1 MLTRRTLFQLATT
14 AGASLALSGRLAN
27 AQDVNQVLRIGL
39 STYPAHFRPWVN
51 VGYAGQLVST
61 LINRNLLNYD
71 ATGKLVGE
79 LAKSWQADGD
89 TAWKFTLRDAKFS
102 NGQPVRSADVKWT
115 LEKIA
120 AKGSGAYMYD
130 GVAQIR
136 AIEIID
142 DRTFRLVT
150 DKHMATIPALMAY
163 PFLAIIAE
171 GSTAKLDEGIGAGP
185 YVIARAEKGVFIELK
200 RSPHYF
206 KDRLPA
212 LVGIRIV
219 PYADESLR
227 VAALMSGDVD
237 LIDYVP
243 WSAMDTIKAN
253 PKLKLDSVAAGA
265 FMYLSFNGAGVF
277 ADARVRQAVA
287 LAVNR
292 KEIVDSVFFGYGAE
306 LRGVPR
312 PSTSPYYNKE
322 LAEYWSYNPDKAKA
336 LLKAAGHDKG
346 LVLNLL
352 ATSQYT
358 MHRDIAVLVHSH
370 LAKIGVEVKL
380 TMPDWAT
387 RVTMGNRGVGDFAVQ
402 GLGIDSLDPDAATT
416 VIDPSLSPTYLRSRN
431 FQVPGLSTLLAQGS
445 SEKDEGKRVKIYG
458 QVDKL
463 VCEQATFCGL
473 AYRATGFARSNKVRN
488 LELLPDQL
496 SPFSATLFD
505 KLTLG

>member
-14 AGASLALSGRLAN
+14 AGASLALSGRLAH
-27 AQDVNQVLRIGL
+27 AQGVNQVLRIGL
-39 STYPAHFRPWVN
+39 STYPAHFRPWIN

-79 LAKSWQADGD
+79 LAKSWMVDGD

-115 LEKIA
+115 LEQIA
-120 AKGSGAYMYD
+120 TKGSGAYMHD
-130 GVAQIR
+130 GVAQIK

-150 DKHMATIPALMAY
+150 DKHVATIPSLMAY

-171 GSTAKLDEGIGAGP
+171 GSTAKRDEGIGAGP
-185 YVIARAEKGVFIELK
+185 YTIARAEKGVVIELK
-200 RSPHYF
+200 PSPHYF

-212 LVGIRIV
+212 LAGIRIV

-227 VAALMSGDVD
+227 VAALTAGDVD

-243 WSAMDTIKAN
+243 WSAMDTIKAD
-253 PKLKLDSVAAGA
+253 PKLKLDAVAAGA

-277 ADARVRQAVA
+277 ADPRVRQAVA

-292 KEIVDSVFFGYGAE
+292 KEIVESVFFGHGAE

-312 PSTSPYYNKE
+312 PSTSPYYNKK
-322 LAEYWSYNPDKAKA
+322 LAEYWSYDPDKAKF
-336 LLKAAGHDKG
+336 LLKAAGHGNG
-346 LVLNLL
+346 LSVTLL

-358 MHRDIAVLVHSH
+358 MHRDIAVLVQSH
-370 LAKIGVEVKL
+370 LAKVGVTVKL

-402 GLGIDSLDPDAATT
+402 GIGIDSLDPDAAST
-416 VIDPSLSPTYLRSRN
+416 VIDPALSPTYLRSRN
-431 FQVPGLSTLLAQGS
+431 FDVPGLTDLLARGR
-445 SEKDEGKRVKIYG
+445 SEKDEAKRIKIYG

-463 VCEQATFCGL
+463 VCDQTTFCGL
-473 AYRATGFARSNKVRN
+473 AYRATGFARSAKVRN

-505 KLTLG
+505 KLTVG